1 MAASSRQSV
10 CYSQNFL
17 KDPELVASLLDR
29 SSLEREDVVYEI
41 GPGKGLIT
49 KQLALRYR
57 RVIAIEKDPCLSAW
71 LQREFAG
78 WPNVTI
84 HQGDFLQYRL
94 PCHLYK
100 VFANIPFNITTA
112 IVGKLTAAQYPPED
126 MYLCVQREAAE
137 MFLGEPYESLRTLLL
152 KPWFEMSI
160 VHRFERQD
168 FIPAPRVDVVM
179 LRLRK
184 RGPPLVQHT
193 DKQYFR
199 DFVVYSFI
207 NWRST
212 QGALLS
218 TLFTRH
224 QRKYIH
230 HALGIDLHGRQ
241 TSLSFEQWLSLFTY
255 FKIVANEQARRLI
268 VGSEKRLV
276 QQQSGLQKTHRTRQH
291 KTLPLRT

>member
-1 MAASSRQSV
+1 MSASSRQSI

-17 KDPELVASLLDR
+17 KDPDLVALLLDR
-29 SSLEREDVVYEI
+29 SSLEWEDVVYEI

-57 RVIAIEKDPCLSAW
+57 RVIAIEKDPRLTTW
-71 LQREFAG
+71 LQGKFES

-84 HQGDFLQYRL
+84 HQGDFLRYSL
-94 PCHLYK
+94 PCHPYK
-100 VFANIPFNITTA
+100 VFANIPFNITAA
-112 IVGKLTAAQYPPED
+112 IVGKLTAAQCPPED

-137 MFLGEPYESLRTLLL
+137 MWLGEARESLRTLLL
-152 KPWFEMSI
+152 KPWFEATI
-160 VHRFERQD
+160 VHRFERRD
-168 FIPAPRVDVVM
+168 FMPTPRVDVVM

-184 RGPPLVQHT
+184 RGPPLVQHN
-193 DKQYFR
+193 DRQYFR
-199 DFVVYSFI
+199 DFIVHCFT

-212 QGALLS
+212 QGSSLS

-230 HALGIDLHGRQ
+230 HALGIDLYREQ
-241 TSLSFEQWLSLFTY
+241 TSLSFEQWLSLFNY
-255 FKIVANEQARRLI
+255 FKTVADEQARRSI

-276 QQQSGLQKTHRTRQH
+276 RQQHGLQKIHRTRQH
-291 KTLPLRT
+291 KIQPLRT